1 MRKLKPREV
10 KWLAQCHKSAK
21 QQRWGENISLL
32 VMRFPI
38 YHVLTSTFMKQI
50 RPYCEEMP
58 EYLVHL
64 IVVYVY
70 PGAII
75 LIVFQKFVQK
85 MSFTIFLLK
94 ELVHV

>member
-1 MRKLKPREV
+1 MCL
-10 KWLAQCHKSAK
+10 
-21 QQRWGENISLL
+21 
-32 VMRFPI
+32 PI

-70 PGAII
+70 TGAII
-75 LIVFQKFVQK
+75 LIVFQKFVQR
-85 MSFTIFLLK
+85 
-94 ELVHV
+94 